1 MNRKIQ
7 RDREEIAKKK
17 RIDELNQQQAKIQR
31 RKKALDKVREAER
44 IEMQEIREKDTAA
57 RNRKLTYVTEA

>member
-1 MNRKIQ
+1 M
-7 RDREEIAKKK
+7 DMEAK
-17 RIDELNQQQAKIQR
+17 ECLKIQR

-44 IEMQEIREKDTAA
+44 IEMQEIREKDTLA